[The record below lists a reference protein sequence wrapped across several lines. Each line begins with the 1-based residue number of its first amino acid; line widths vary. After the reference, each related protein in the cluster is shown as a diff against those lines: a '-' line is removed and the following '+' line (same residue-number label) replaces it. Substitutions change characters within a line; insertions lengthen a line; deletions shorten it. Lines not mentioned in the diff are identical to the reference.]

1 VGRDARL
8 IVVDFDGTI
17 TQDDMLVDMCRRHAP
32 EVFAEVEAGLRAG
45 RITLRECIR
54 REFEAITGNHDEIV
68 ADAVQRAQ
76 VRAGFAEFV
85 RAAEAA
91 GDRVVVVSAGFRSVI
106 QPVLEREGVGHL
118 ELIANEVRF
127 GPERTEVRFLHGD
140 GPCDVCGEEC
150 KRTVVR
156 ELRDGFGTV
165 VYIGDGYS
173 DRCAAMDADV
183 RFARRSLAKFLKG
196 RKVAYKPFE
205 DFGRVCNLM
214 GLRSRPA

>member
-17 TQDDMLVDMCRRHAP
+17 TQDDMLVDMCRCHAP
-32 EVFAEVEAGLRAG
+32 EVFDQVEADLKAG

-54 REFEAITGNHDEIV
+54 REFEAITGDHDEIV
-68 ADAVQRAQ
+68 AAAVSRAQ
-76 VRAGFAEFV
+76 ARTGFAEFV

-118 ELIANEVRF
+118 EVIANEVRF
-127 GPERTEVRFLHGD
+127 GPERTEVRFTHGD
-140 GPCDVCGEEC
+140 GVCGVCGEEC
-150 KRTVVR
+150 KRSVVR
-156 ELRDGFGTV
+156 ELRGGYDTV

-183 RFARRSLAKFLKG
+183 RFARRGLARFLEDNGVEYGAFEQFEGITESLRLSI
-196 RKVAYKPFE
+196 P
-205 DFGRVCNLM
+205 
-214 GLRSRPA
+214 

>member
-8 IVVDFDGTI
+8 IVVEFDGTI
-17 TQDDMLVDMCRRHAP
+17 TEDDTLVDMCRRHVP
-32 EVFAEVEAGLRAG
+32 EVFEQVEDDLRAG

-54 REFEAITGNHDEIV
+54 REFEAITGDHDEIV
-68 ADAVQRAQ
+68 RLAVERSV

-91 GDRVVVVSAGFRSVI
+91 GDRVVVVSAGFREVI

-118 ELIANEVRF
+118 ELVANSVQF

-140 GPCDVCGEEC
+140 GACDVCGEEC
-150 KRTVVR
+150 KRAVVR
-156 ELRDGFGTV
+156 ELRDGYATV

-173 DRCAAMDADV
+173 DRCTAMDADV
-183 RFARRSLAKFLKG
+183 RFARRGLARYLAG
-196 RKVAYKPFE
+196 GGVEYGLFE
-205 DFGRVCNLM
+205 DFTDIGRPWNTV
-214 GLRSRPA
+214 AH

>member
-17 TQDDMLVDMCRRHAP
+17 TEDDTLVDMCRRHAP
-32 EVFAEVEAGLRAG
+32 EVFEQVEDDLRAG

-54 REFEAITGNHDEIV
+54 REFEAITGDHDEIV
-68 ADAVQRAQ
+68 RLAVERSV
-76 VRAGFAEFV
+76 VRAGFADFV

-91 GDRVVVVSAGFRSVI
+91 GDRVVVVSAGFREVI

-118 ELIANEVRF
+118 ELVANSVQF
-127 GPERTEVRFLHGD
+127 GPDRTQVRFLHGE
-140 GPCDVCGEEC
+140 GACDVCGEEC
-150 KRTVVR
+150 KRAVVR
-156 ELRDGFGTV
+156 ELRDGYATV

-183 RFARRSLAKFLKG
+183 RFARRGLARFLDDAG
-196 RKVAYKPFE
+196 ADFAWFTDFE
-205 DFGRVCNLM
+205 RITDAGSSAGC
-214 GLRSRPA
+214 